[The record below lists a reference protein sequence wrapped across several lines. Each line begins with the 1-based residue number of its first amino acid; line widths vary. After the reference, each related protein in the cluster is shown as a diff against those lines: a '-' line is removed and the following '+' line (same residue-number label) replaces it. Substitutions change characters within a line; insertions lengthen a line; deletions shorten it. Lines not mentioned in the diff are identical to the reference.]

1 MGEPALLERAREG
14 SDSMNRA
21 RSLPPQ
27 DADVS
32 DLNRLR
38 LVAHPAPDSHGS
50 ILSSWKEIA
59 NYLGKGVRT
68 VQRWENELAL
78 PVHRPVPGSRR
89 IVITTKEELAAW
101 LVKQQTRA
109 QAKKEPV
116 SHSEI
121 ARMKRLVDDAV
132 ARAEKLRANAARLIE
147 QFESARAK
155 RDSQLERLRQ
165 MRNRSESLHE
175 HALKSS
181 DS

>member
-1 MGEPALLERAREG
+1 MLERAREG

-21 RSLPPQ
+21 RSLTPHNAQISDANGPQ
-27 DADVS
+27 LVS
-32 DLNRLR
+32 HHSSN
-38 LVAHPAPDSHGS
+38 SQGS

-121 ARMKRLVDDAV
+121 VRMKRLVDDAV

-147 QFESARAK
+147 QFESTRAK

-165 MRNRSESLHE
+165 LRNRSEALHQY
-175 HALKSS
+175 AVKSS